1 MERELLLLGL
11 LRSQDMHGYQ
21 LHEAIDSHLG
31 MGVQLTKPTA
41 YRLLSHVAED
51 GWVIFREEQEGN
63 RPPRRVYGITPEGE
77 VAFQRLLRENLA
89 NYQPSDFTCHIGLA
103 FLDELAPEEALPL
116 LHKRHA
122 GMEELLE
129 STRAHGKHPGSL
141 QLMLDRQVHLLAA
154 ELEWLDSVIT
164 ELREAQDETSL
175 QRGDGKT
182 DGERD
187 ELH

>member
-41 YRLLSHVAED
+41 YRLLSNMADD
-51 GWVIFREEQEGN
+51 GWVTFREEQEGN
-63 RPPRRVYGITPEGE
+63 RPPRRVYAITPQGEG
-77 VAFQRLLRENLA
+77 AFQQLLRENLA

-103 FLDELAPEEALPL
+103 FLDELSAEEALPL
-116 LHKRHA
+116 LHSRRA

-129 STRAHGKHPGSL
+129 SAQAHGEHPGSL
-141 QLMLDRQVHLLAA
+141 QLMLEHQVHQLAA
-154 ELEWLDSVIT
+154 ELDWLDTVIARIRKT
-164 ELREAQDETSL
+164 LDE
-175 QRGDGKT
+175 GDVEG
-182 DGERD
+182 GNGP
-187 ELH
+187 

>member
-41 YRLLSHVAED
+41 YRLLSSMADD
-51 GWVIFREEQEGN
+51 GWVSFREEQEGN
-63 RPPRRVYGITPEGE
+63 RPPRRVYAITPQGE
-77 VAFQRLLRENLA
+77 VAFQRILRENLA

-103 FLDELAPEEALPL
+103 FLDELSAEEALPL
-116 LHKRHA
+116 LHRRRA

-129 STRAHGKHPGSL
+129 STRAHGEHPGSL
-141 QLMLDRQVHLLAA
+141 RLMLEHQVHLLAA
-154 ELEWLDSVIT
+154 ELEWLDTVMAR
-164 ELREAQDETSL
+164 LRKAQGGTCVQGGNEA
-175 QRGDGKT
+175 
-182 DGERD
+182 
-187 ELH
+187 

>member
-41 YRLLSHVAED
+41 YRLLSNMAEEE
-51 GWVIFREEQEGN
+51 WVTFWEEQEGN
-63 RPPRRVYGITPEGE
+63 RPPRRVYGITPKGE

-89 NYQPSDFTCHIGLA
+89 NYEPSDFTCHIGLA
-103 FLDELAPEEALPL
+103 FLDELAAKEALPL
-116 LHKRHA
+116 LHSRRA

-129 STRAHGKHPGSL
+129 STRAHGEHPGSL
-141 QLMLDRQVHLLAA
+141 QLILERQVHLLAA
-154 ELEWLDSVIT
+154 ELDWLDTVIAR
-164 ELREAQDETSL
+164 LQKAQGRADVQGGNEA
-175 QRGDGKT
+175 
-182 DGERD
+182 
-187 ELH
+187 

>member
-41 YRLLSHVAED
+41 YRLLSSMAEE
-51 GWVIFREEQEGN
+51 GWVTFREEQEGN
-63 RPPRRVYGITPEGE
+63 RPPRRVYAIAPQGE
-77 VAFQRLLRENLA
+77 VAFRRLLRENLA

-103 FLDELAPEEALPL
+103 FLDELAAEEVVPL
-116 LHKRHA
+116 LHRRRS

-129 STRAHGKHPGSL
+129 STRAYGEHPGSL
-141 QLMLDRQVHLLAA
+141 QLMLERQVHLLAA
-154 ELEWLDSVIT
+154 ELEWLDTVIAR
-164 ELREAQDETSL
+164 LRGVQDETAV
-175 QRGDGKT
+175 QGGD
-182 DGERD
+182 EA
-187 ELH
+187 

>member
-41 YRLLSHVAED
+41 YRLLSNMAED
-51 GWVIFREEQEGN
+51 GWVTFREEQEGN
-63 RPPRRVYGITPEGE
+63 RPPRRVYAITQQGE

-103 FLDELAPEEALPL
+103 FLDELRAEEALPL
-116 LHKRHA
+116 LRRRRA
-122 GMEELLE
+122 AMEELLE
-129 STRAHGKHPGSL
+129 STRVYGEHPGSL
-141 QLMLDRQVHLLAA
+141 QLMLERQVHLLAA
-154 ELEWLDSVIT
+154 ELEWLDTVIAQ
-164 ELREAQDETSL
+164 LQNAQDETDVQGGS
-175 QRGDGKT
+175 
-182 DGERD
+182 EA
-187 ELH
+187 